1 MERLGLISVL
11 QLNVLWTYL
20 LVWLYKVSITN
31 LSLLLAEWRFV
42 CQNARL
48 EHSNV
53 CLMSASAALVALG
66 DYIALHDNWA
76 TLLTLKVC

>member
-1 MERLGLISVL
+1 M
-11 QLNVLWTYL
+11 
-20 LVWLYKVSITN
+20 
-31 LSLLLAEWRFV
+31 